1 MMIALSKYQLA
12 EMEIRL
18 IYFRY
23 QDLND
28 TELKQSKLISDMEDF
43 LKKWCNKIP
52 NLKKTR
58 KCLYDELKSSKDAED
73 DKEKL
78 DIYKNYIE
86 YIFTELY
93 TINALSID
101 EKATRISSKIVDGI
115 EKYCYNHY

>member
-1 MMIALSKYQLA
+1 MIALNKYQLA

-43 LKKWCNKIP
+43 LEKWCNKIP
-52 NLKKTR
+52 SLKKTR
-58 KCLYDELKSSKDAED
+58 KYLYDELKSSKDAED